1 MLKDQFEALVRVEIQ
16 PQRQLFILNVG
27 YHAARPDHLGL
38 FLLEGHGE
46 IGVHESAL
54 EGDREREHF
63 GFG

>member
-46 IGVHESAL
+46 IGVH
-54 EGDREREHF
+54 
-63 GFG
+63 